1 MLWVDLLVFLV
12 VMFLKFIY
20 FYRII
25 ILKFVFNKVFVL
37 VSRIVFVLR

>member
-25 ILKFVFNKVFVL
+25 ILKFVFNKAFVL